1 MKLNRSRGNGMQ
13 LLQGD
18 PVKTEIQPSVDR
30 RQDVSG
36 YYTKVYS
43 DPRVENKVSQYFF
56 PNQTINTVAEV
67 LGQVSPAARDFV
79 QGFQDSG
86 TYSGLAE
93 NYGFDGASN
102 EVLDANMSNPVDR
115 YEMYMDL
122 HRNPLVATSTGG
134 DVTKERD
141 KEGSYGYR
149 RNYGRGTM
157 PGNVGKPLIMGLG
170 RAQVMGA
177 DDFQVD
183 RRFNESDERS
193 TTVHEMSHAT
203 DKGGRLMPKPE
214 IDFIKNLQSPTMWQ
228 FKLAEYKP
236 EERQGKEEDVKRFA
250 KYVSNPSEVKAR
262 LMDLRYIADEHD
274 LDSVELNSR
283 DLRELASSLGTSPE
297 GDRIRQVMREL
308 TYLYDDDAI
317 SSLLENV
324 W

>member
-13 LLQGD
+13 LLQED
-18 PVKTEIQPSVDR
+18 PVKTKTSPSVDR
-30 RQDVSG
+30 RKDVSD
-36 YYTKVYS
+36 YYTRVYS

-86 TYSGLAE
+86 TYSGLAA

-122 HRNPLVATSTGG
+122 NRNPLVATSTGG
-134 DVTKERD
+134 DVTRERD
-141 KEGSYGYR
+141 REGNHGYI

-170 RAQVMGA
+170 RAQVMGE

-183 RRFNESDERS
+183 HRLNESDERS
-193 TTVHEMSHAT
+193 TTAHEMSHST
-203 DKGGRLMPKPE
+203 DKGGLLMPKPE
-214 IDFIKNLQSPTMWQ
+214 VDFIESLQGPMMWQ

-236 EERQGKEEDVKRFA
+236 EDREGKKEDIKRFA
-250 KYVSNPSEVKAR
+250 KYVSKPTEVKAR
-262 LMDLRYIADEHD
+262 LMDLRYIADQHD

-283 DLRELASSLGTSPE
+283 DLRELASNLGTSPE
-297 GDRIRQVMREL
+297 GDRIRNVMDQL
-308 TYLYDDDAI
+308 SYLYDDDAI